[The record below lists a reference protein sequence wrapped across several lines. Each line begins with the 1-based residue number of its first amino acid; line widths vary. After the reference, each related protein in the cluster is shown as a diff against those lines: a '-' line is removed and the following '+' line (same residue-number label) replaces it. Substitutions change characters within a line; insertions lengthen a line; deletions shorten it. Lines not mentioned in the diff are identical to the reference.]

1 MPEATRTL
9 YYDAACGLCTGAVR
23 LLRRADR
30 RAGSLL
36 FEPLGGARFV
46 AEVPEEVRR
55 TLPDSLVLATGGR
68 TLVRSE
74 AVLEALSGIGGAWRI
89 AARAGRLFPRSG
101 RDRLYDWIA
110 ANRGAARCRVNR

>member
-1 MPEATRTL
+1 MN
-9 YYDAACGLCTGAVR
+9 
-23 LLRRADR
+23 R